1 MRSSSYIILTVLA
14 AFFLGSCRK
23 IEHLPATPSIEFRSF
38 TVFDSTDIL
47 SNNYKA
53 GKLEFRFQDGDG
65 DLGLNEPQA
74 GETDTTN
81 LFFKLFRE
89 THGKMV
95 LVPDNDLMKP
105 SAYRI
110 PFMDRAGQNKI
121 LRGTIV
127 ITFFYLNY
135 DPVNTD
141 TIQYNFN
148 IKDRMG
154 NYSNSDST
162 CLIPLSVNGIYTR

>member
-1 MRSSSYIILTVLA
+1 MRLSKYIFLTSLA
-14 AFFLGSCRK
+14 AFSLGSCVK
-23 IEHLPATPSIEFRSF
+23 IEHLPPVPSIEFRSF

-65 DLGLNEPQA
+65 DLGLYEPQA

-81 LFFKLFRE
+81 LFFKLLRE

-105 SAYRI
+105 SSYRI
-110 PFMDRAGQNKI
+110 PYMDRTGQNKI
-121 LRGTIV
+121 LRGTIE

-135 DPVNTD
+135 DPVSTD

-148 IKDRMG
+148 LKDRAG
-154 NYSNSDST
+154 HYSNLDST